1 MLCVSCADTF
11 ISSGNF
17 VPTLSPYFLRPS
29 KTNFSTWSYKEYS
42 EEFNVVSSRVPWM
55 FTEVPEWLTL
65 TPESSDSS
73 SAVLLYAQENTSA
86 DAGRTALFYLE
97 STHPDWEYS
106 KGLSFSQAKANHS
119 LSVEKSNLYFTGAAT
134 SEIIK
139 VTANCTWSVSES
151 ESWISTECDTKE
163 GNLKVSVSSNES
175 SAYRSATIYISYG
188 TYSYPITIKQ
198 SPANITSSTSRLEYK
213 NIASSYTI
221 KINSEATWTSITSD
235 SWINVSPSNG
245 NSGTT
250 EVIIEVSPNT
260 SVSERTGFVSF
271 YIGNNLKLQLEVHQV
286 GLYIKSYT
294 ELGFPASASKAEL
307 HIDSNT
313 EWEILSAPNWLS
325 FSNTKGVGDAVV
337 IVAATENPNSTPR
350 NGEIVIG
357 QPGLDIDFTIS
368 VTQYRKYLQINENV
382 IEFSDKAS
390 VDSLKI
396 NSNSNWT
403 SRCSDSWFG
412 ATPSS
417 GIGDTNVAISVTEN
431 LSDTERVGTLQYF
444 YADNS
449 TNVNIHQLAKY
460 LTIDDKAFN
469 FSSLGGTHIIDI
481 STNDSWTAEIEHDVS
496 WLSLSSTSGK
506 GNAQLIIRVE
516 DNPTINIRSTAIII
530 KSEYAQ
536 SIRILISQQ
545 ARTLSV
551 SSNSILFFSKG
562 GTSDIIHVNTESK
575 YKISCDADWLSINNE
590 EGNTFRVYATKN
602 SNDEFRY
609 TSIKITLT
617 ELVDCSLSI
626 EIPVT
631 QTGKGP
637 SFVLNGFDTE
647 QNWNII
653 DNGNNSLSIVN
664 YTTDKNWNTSNS
676 NNKLTISA
684 TGYTTEHDWNLND
697 KSNGRA
703 TITLFGTDL
712 DWNNINNNGEINS
725 STFDND
731 NNWNDNNNK
740 GQINHLGFS
749 NDKDW
754 N

>member
-86 DAGRTALFYLE
+86 DAGRTALFFLE
-97 STHPDWEYS
+97 STHSYWEYGR
-106 KGLSFSQAKANHS
+106 GLSFSQERANHS

-163 GNLKVSVSSNES
+163 GNLKVSVNSNES

-198 SPANITSSTSRLEYK
+198 SPANITSSTSRLEYE

-235 SWINVSPSNG
+235 CWINVSPSNG

-325 FSNTKGVGDAVV
+325 FSNTKGAGDAVV

-460 LTIDDKAFN
+460 LTIDDKAFD

-481 STNDSWTAEIEHDVS
+481 STNDSWTAEIEHNVS
-496 WLSLSSTSGK
+496 WLSLSSTSGTGDSQITIK
-506 GNAQLIIRVE
+506 AE
-516 DNPTINIRSTAIII
+516 DNPTINVRSTALVI
-530 KSEYAQ
+530 KSEHAQ
-536 SIRILISQQ
+536 CFRILVSQQ
-545 ARTLSV
+545 AKTLSV
-551 SSNSILFFSKG
+551 STNNMLFFSKG
-562 GTSDIIHVNTESK
+562 GFSDIIRINTEGK
-575 YKISCDADWLSINNE
+575 YNITCDANWLSINKE
-590 EGNTFRVYATKN
+590 EGNAFKVYASRN
-602 SNDEFRY
+602 NESEFRY
-609 TSIKITLT
+609 ASIIVTLT
-617 ELVDCSLSI
+617 DLVDCSLSL

-631 QTGKGP
+631 QAGNGA
-637 SFVLNGFDTE
+637 SFIIDGFKDDN
-647 QNWNII
+647 NWNIYN
-653 DNGNNSLSIVN
+653 DGDYNLSV
-664 YTTDKNWNTSNS
+664 
-676 NNKLTISA
+676 
-684 TGYTTEHDWNLND
+684 TGYSSDKDWNKQAGTLVITTSGYSTEYDWNRND
-697 KSNGRA
+697 KSNGRVSIVNYSEDA
-703 TITLFGTDL
+703 
-712 DWNNINNNGEINS
+712 DWNNSNNSIQITTSNF
-725 STFDND
+725 STD
-731 NNWNDNNNK
+731 NNWN
-740 GQINHLGFS
+740 
-749 NDKDW
+749 
-754 N
+754 